1 MPQTTG
7 LTASYTVTYSPA
19 FKKSHALAKAA
30 DFDTRLTVLEKVLGM
45 SASALANPD
54 RPLPS
59 SAMIASLDELSRQMS
74 VLTNSSTSSLDAAS
88 RRVKQLTQ
96 EAEKLAEAR
105 KAAKAAADARREASE
120 SELDLIPADP
130 QGGISGAGGER
141 DAKIN
146 ALYGAL
152 PTIENLGPLLPA
164 VLDRL
169 RSLRSIH
176 ADAARAVESLAKV
189 ERRQEEMVGEIERWR
204 EAMEKVE
211 LVVSES
217 EGRVNANMETVEGWV
232 KALEEKCRVLGGREV
247 A

>member
-1 MPQTTG
+1 
-7 LTASYTVTYSPA
+7 
-19 FKKSHALAKAA
+19 
-30 DFDTRLTVLEKVLGM
+30 M

-120 SELDLIPADP
+120 SDLDIVSTDP
-130 QGGISGAGGER
+130 QGGGSSGGSGER

-189 ERRQEEMVGEIERWR
+189 ERRQEEMGGEIERWR

-211 LVVSES
+211 LVVGES

-232 KALEEKCRVLGGREV
+232 RALEEKCRTVGQKEV

>member
-1 MPQTTG
+1 M
-7 LTASYTVTYSPA
+7 TYSPA

-30 DFDTRLTVLEKVLGM
+30 DFDSRLTVLEKVLGM

-59 SAMIASLDELSRQMS
+59 SAMIASLEELSRQMS
-74 VLTNSSTSSLDAAS
+74 ILTNSSTSSLDAAS

-105 KAAKAAADARREASE
+105 KAAKAAADARRETSE
-120 SELDLIPADP
+120 SGLDLAPVE
-130 QGGISGAGGER
+130 GAGGIGGTGGTGGSSER

-146 ALYGAL
+146 ALYGTL

-189 ERRQEEMVGEIERWR
+189 ERRQEEMGGEIERWR

-211 LVVSES
+211 LVVGES
-217 EGRVNANMETVEGWV
+217 EGRVNANMQTVEGWV
-232 KALEEKCRVLGGREV
+232 RVLEEKCRAAGGEV
-247 A
+247 V

>member
-1 MPQTTG
+1 M
-7 LTASYTVTYSPA
+7 TYSPA

-59 SAMIASLDELSRQMS
+59 SAMIPALEELSRQMS

-105 KAAKAAADARREASE
+105 KVAKAAADARRETSE
-120 SELDLIPADP
+120 SGLDLIPAE
-130 QGGISGAGGER
+130 GAGAGSASSSGSSER

-146 ALYGAL
+146 ALYGTL

-189 ERRQEEMVGEIERWR
+189 ERRQEEMGGEIERWR

-211 LVVSES
+211 LVVGES
-217 EGRVNANMETVEGWV
+217 EGRVNANMQTVEGWV
-232 KALEEKCRVLGGREV
+232 RVLEEKCRAVGGEV
-247 A
+247 V

>member
-1 MPQTTG
+1 M
-7 LTASYTVTYSPA
+7 TYSPA

-59 SAMIASLDELSRQMS
+59 SAIIASLDELTRQMN

-120 SELDLIPADP
+120 SDLDLVSTDP
-130 QGGISGAGGER
+130 QGGGSSER

-189 ERRQEEMVGEIERWR
+189 ERRQEEMGGEIERWR

-211 LVVSES
+211 LVVGES

-232 KALEEKCRVLGGREV
+232 RALEEKCRTVGQKEV

>member
-1 MPQTTG
+1 M
-7 LTASYTVTYSPA
+7 TYSPA

-120 SELDLIPADP
+120 SELDLIPAE
-130 QGGISGAGGER
+130 GTANGER

-176 ADAARAVESLAKV
+176 TDAARAVESLAKV
-189 ERRQEEMVGEIERWR
+189 ERRQEEMGGEIERWR

-211 LVVSES
+211 VVVGES
-217 EGRVNANMETVEGWV
+217 EGRVNANMQTVEGWV
-232 KALEEKCRVLGGREV
+232 RVLEEKCRAVEGKV
-247 A
+247 V

>member
-1 MPQTTG
+1 M
-7 LTASYTVTYSPA
+7 TYSPA

-59 SAMIASLDELSRQMS
+59 SAMIASLEELSRQMS

-105 KAAKAAADARREASE
+105 KAAKAAADARRETSE
-120 SELDLIPADP
+120 SGLDSVPME
-130 QGGISGAGGER
+130 GAGGGGGGSGSER

-146 ALYGAL
+146 ALYGTL

-189 ERRQEEMVGEIERWR
+189 ERRQEEMGGEIERWR

-211 LVVSES
+211 LVVGES
-217 EGRVNANMETVEGWV
+217 EGRVNANMQTVEGWV
-232 KALEEKCRVLGGREV
+232 KVLEEKCRAAGGGV
-247 A
+247 V